1 MDHAD
6 DDDDVFVYMGGNQEV
21 TWDVRRIRV
30 HKDVKI
36 ITARAFQGCYN
47 LVSIELH
54 DGVEII
60 EKYAIEDC
68 YSLRR
73 IKLPGVRDIGNGAF
87 DNSTSLTDVE
97 FGNKLAR
104 IREHAFA
111 YTNLGSIRLPK
122 VRFIQSRAFA

>member
-6 DDDDVFVYMGGNQEV
+6 DGDDNDDVFVYMDDNQEV
-21 TWDVRRIRV
+21 TFDVRRIRV

-36 ITARAFQGCYN
+36 ITARAFQGCSN

-73 IKLPGVRDIGNGAF
+73 IICQA
-87 DNSTSLTDVE
+87 
-97 FGNKLAR
+97 
-104 IREHAFA
+104 
-111 YTNLGSIRLPK
+111 
-122 VRFIQSRAFA
+122 